1 MHRVDSKS
9 ASSGWGWGSQ
19 NPSARPPL
27 PRRPEPPPRSNIG
40 AVIAGLLFVGLLFA
54 GGIGIVI
61 AMPDDGEAPVVNVH
75 EAVASKPEPAGGA
88 KSEPEPEQPA
98 TDATKADA
106 DPVDTE
112 APLANPRKET
122 VWTTEAP
129 STLDELSEAWSISR
143 DTLVAL
149 NPKLANGEIAA
160 GTQVVVHAPVSQ
172 GSISVGSPNDGKLI
186 RGVPLP
192 EGEAWN
198 LPVDRARAFATIET
212 ITALTAGLDAVG
224 KRFPEA
230 EPIQVGDLSARHGG
244 KIYGHESHQSGRDVD
259 IRLAQLASGEDF
271 DWERTWFLVKTLVDG
286 SEVTAIFL
294 NARQQTFLR
303 AAADT
308 DIGAAEAAPYFAL
321 IKHERGHTIHMH
333 VRYACPKASHRCVAY
348 PLPDR
353 GEQAPKTASKLPS
366 KLPGKTTPGVS
377 KLPVLRPKGGG
388 GTLPDKKPPVNGK
401 KGKKGKKT
409 LSPR

>member
-1 MHRVDSKS
+1 VQRVDSKS
-9 ASSGWGWGSQ
+9 GSSGWGWGAG

-40 AVIAGLLFVGLLFA
+40 AVIAGLLFVGLLFV
-54 GGIGIVI
+54 GGVGIVI
-61 AMPDDGEAPVVNVH
+61 AMPDEGEAPVVNVN
-75 EAVASKPEPAGGA
+75 EAVASNLEPADADPEP
-88 KSEPEPEQPA
+88 KTPP
-98 TDATKADA
+98 TDATKSDA
-106 DPVDTE
+106 APAELDV
-112 APLANPRKET
+112 PLANPRKET
-122 VWTTEAP
+122 VWTIEAP
-129 STLDELSEAWSISR
+129 TTLEELGEAWSISR

-149 NPKLANGEIAA
+149 NPKLAEGPITA
-160 GTQVVVHAPVSQ
+160 GTQVVVHAPATQ

-192 EGEAWN
+192 EGKAWF

-212 ITALTAGLDAVG
+212 ITALTAALDAYG

-230 EPIQVGDLSARHGG
+230 APVQIGDLSARQGG

-259 IRLAQLASGEDF
+259 IRLVPLESGEDF

-294 NARQQTFLR
+294 NARQQTYLR
-303 AAADT
+303 VAAEADV
-308 DIGAAEAAPYFAL
+308 GAAEAAPYFAL

-388 GTLPDKKPPVNGK
+388 STLPDKTPKKGK